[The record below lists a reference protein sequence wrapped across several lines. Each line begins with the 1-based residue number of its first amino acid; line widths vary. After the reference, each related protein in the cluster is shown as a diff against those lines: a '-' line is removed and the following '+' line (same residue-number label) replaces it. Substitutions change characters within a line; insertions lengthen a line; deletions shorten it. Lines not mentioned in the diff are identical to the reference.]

1 MLRPVVLCLLLLF
14 ITACGSTVSGRA
26 GSDCYECVDT
36 TCDCTGNGYG
46 GPYNPKAL
54 DLYRP
59 GRFQDLDSP
68 GF

>member
-1 MLRPVVLCLLLLF
+1 MLKVVVLGLLLLF
-14 ITACGSTVSGRA
+14 ITACGSTVG
-26 GSDCYECVDT
+26 GCYPCADT
-36 TCDCTGNGYG
+36 QCDCTGNGYG

-59 GRFQDLDSP
+59 GRFEDMDSP